1 MTAPDWIV
9 ITLYL
14 AATLGLA
21 AWLARRQRTP
31 EDYYVGGRTLPW
43 WALAVSILATQ
54 SSANSFLGIP
64 AYVALVPGGG
74 MTWLQYEL
82 ALPLAMLVVMLVL
95 APVLRGLALVSVYEY
110 LERRFDRATRLTLS
124 AVFLLSRGL
133 ATGVAVYAAAVVVQV
148 CTGLPLAWCIVG
160 VGGLTVVYDTMG
172 GMRAVVWTDVVQ
184 MAVLLAGIVV
194 CAVFAWQLAGGGA
207 GILAALDPSRLA
219 AVEWAHGVG
228 DGARAPLW
236 GFVLG
241 GLVLYVAYYGV
252 DQSQVQR
259 QLSASDVAGAQRAL
273 LFNGLA
279 RFPLTLL
286 YCGLGLAVGA
296 VFVGHEAL
304 RAAVPADRLDYL
316 MPRFIELV
324 LPAGVR
330 GLLVAAILAA
340 AMSSLDS
347 ALNSLS
353 AATLRDF
360 VEPHLLGSRSADRHR
375 LLASRLVTIGWG
387 VAIVG
392 FGLVVG
398 DLATSVVEGINRIG
412 ALFYGPLLA
421 AFGCGILDRRARGP
435 GVLAGVAAGLLLNLV
450 LAWGLGPQLFWMW
463 WNISGL
469 VAAVV
474 VTWVVSRLMPPPAP
488 AQLQGTT
495 LSWPALRAS
504 FAAGRRVYLGL
515 LGYGVAM
522 AAVAV
527 GLGVR

>member
-14 AATLGLA
+14 AATLGLS

-74 MTWLQYEL
+74 LTWLQYEL

-110 LERRFDRATRLTLS
+110 LERRFDRATRLVLS

-184 MAVLLAGIVV
+184 MAVLVAGIVV
-194 CAVFAWQLAGGGA
+194 CAAFAWQLAGGGA

-259 QLSASDVAGAQRAL
+259 QLSATDVAGAQRAL
-273 LFNGLA
+273 LFNGLV
-279 RFPLTLL
+279 RFPLTLA
-286 YCGLGLAVGA
+286 YCALGLAVGA

-304 RAAVPADRLDYL
+304 RAAVPENRLDYL
-316 MPRFIELV
+316 MPRFIELY
-324 LPAGVR
+324 LPVGVR

-360 VEPHLLGSRSADRHR
+360 VEPRVADRHR
-375 LLASRLVTIGWG
+375 LLASRLVTAGWG
-387 VAIVG
+387 LAIVG
-392 FGLVVG
+392 FGFVVG

-435 GVLAGVAAGLLLNLV
+435 GVLAGVAAGLALNLV

-474 VTWVVSRLMPPPAP
+474 VTWLVSRLLPPPAP
-488 AQLQGTT
+488 SQLQGTT
-495 LSWPALRAS
+495 LTWQALVRS

-515 LGYGVAM
+515 LAYGAAM

-527 GLGVR
+527 WLGVR